1 MEKPWASARSC
12 EPRVRRASWLI
23 GTICVVLGCP
33 SAHCPSE
40 LGRFSRAVWCS
51 QGHRPPHTNHHRG
64 AGGGVEAL
72 KPNPQSLPAAGS
84 PLPSALNAPSLSKQA
99 LFFLAKKTKVGIK
112 CFEGESLP
120 RSPRLLPLG
129 WARDCRGA
137 QKAYWEVSLKLS
149 GPLVPGPSCH
159 LLYQPDPLALWSHS
173 SGIQLPP
180 PSNLWVPVQ
189 PEMGTLPLPVS
200 YSIKQSRLSLSGG
213 LSYRHWRRLTASTQ
227 PCQGTWVPGTTK
239 DLAWDKKNS
248 CKGHLPAP
256 WRPWAKTQGVW
267 TTIPEGSP
275 DLGSFSCW
283 VSIRVTCF
291 Q

>member
-1 MEKPWASARSC
+1 MPKKQKLVSSVSREKVS
-12 EPRVRRASWLI
+12 
-23 GTICVVLGCP
+23 
-33 SAHCPSE
+33 
-40 LGRFSRAVWCS
+40 
-51 QGHRPPHTNHHRG
+51 
-64 AGGGVEAL
+64 
-72 KPNPQSLPAAGS
+72 PAAPAS
-84 PLPSALNAPSLSKQA
+84 CHSAEPGIAEGLRKQ
-99 LFFLAKKTKVGIK
+99 
-112 CFEGESLP
+112 
-120 RSPRLLPLG
+120 
-129 WARDCRGA
+129 
-137 QKAYWEVSLKLS
+137 AYWEVSLKLS

-159 LLYQPDPLALWSHS
+159 LLYQPDPLGLWSHS

-213 LSYRHWRRLTASTQ
+213 VILQALEETNRQHPTL
-227 PCQGTWVPGTTK
+227 PGYMGP
-239 DLAWDKKNS
+239 WHNQRSSMRQKNS

-267 TTIPEGSP
+267 MTIPEGSP